1 MPRIRC
7 DQCKTVSATSKGY
20 CPECGAIFVPP
31 YAIVEDNNQV
41 RFSTVREDMGQGK
54 ERKLL
59 LKKSGPASDSAET
72 APEEE
77 APPER
82 TLADLAGGYSAPAAA
97 IPQAGAPVTMV
108 AGPVGESAFPGFSL
122 LLTLVSTIGW
132 VTMLGGP
139 VAAAMIYR
147 SSRMDLAIIWSLVG
161 LFVGLLC
168 LVAAGAGQVLV
179 SMDTQLRSL
188 RAGAA
193 RTE

>member
-7 DQCKTVSATSKGY
+7 DQCKTVSATTKGY

-41 RFSTVREDMGQGK
+41 RYSTVREDMGQGK

-59 LKKSGPASDSAET
+59 LKKSGAPEGAAET
-72 APEEE
+72 AEPEEE
-77 APPER
+77 AAPER
-82 TLADLAGGYSAPAAA
+82 TLADLAGYRAPAATA
-97 IPQAGAPVTMV
+97 MPMGAPVAM
-108 AGPVGESAFPGFSL
+108 AAMPVGETAFPGFAL
-122 LLTLVSTIGW
+122 LLTMTSVLGW

-147 SSRMDLAIIWSLVG
+147 QTHLDLAIIWSLVG
-161 LFVGLLC
+161 FFTGMFC

-179 SMDTQLRSL
+179 SMETQLRSL

-193 RTE
+193 RAE